1 MAKQPPL
8 SLAVLEGISKAIGDT
23 AMGLSGGEIAHLLAN
38 SRIIDSDPTNTKWKR
53 LINAFIGF
61 QNENQCSNNIYDF
74 IGKAMAPV
82 RYMNNQ
88 ELFEHRRK
96 ELNLCLSFIGLMIK
110 EDGIIGRVARVST
123 LSDAVK
129 RADKLKAKLSDR
141 QVHEDVI
148 RFCRAEL
155 LADNYFHAVFE
166 TTKSIADKLRVL
178 SGSVSD
184 GAELIDLLFSV
195 NNPVIIINQ
204 FVSDTE
210 KSEHKGFANL
220 LRGLFGMFRN
230 TLAHAPKIQWEISEQ
245 DALDIMS
252 LASLCHRRL
261 DTANRIRML

>member
-8 SLAVLEGISKAIGDT
+8 SLALLESISKAIADT
-23 AMGLSGGEIAHLLAN
+23 DTGLTGGEIGHLLAN
-38 SRIIDSDPTNTKWKR
+38 ARISDLDPTLTKWRR
-53 LINAFIGF
+53 LMNAFIGF
-61 QNENQCSNNIYDF
+61 QNENHCANNIYDF
-74 IGKAMAPV
+74 ISKAMAPV
-82 RYMNNQ
+82 RYMNEH
-88 ELFEHRRK
+88 ELFEHRRG
-96 ELNLCLSFIGLMIK
+96 ELNQCLAFVGLTLK
-110 EDGIIGRVARVST
+110 EDGVIGRIAKAAT
-123 LSDAVK
+123 IGEAAK
-129 RADKLKAKLSDR
+129 RADKLKSKLSER
-141 QVHEDVI
+141 NVHDDVI

-178 SGSVSD
+178 SGSIAD
-184 GAELIDLLFSV
+184 GAELIDQLLSV
-195 NNPVIIINQ
+195 NNPVIIING

-230 TLAHAPKIQWEISEQ
+230 TLAHAPKIQWEMSEQ

-261 DTANRIRML
+261 DRAQKIRLL